1 MSLSSDLNAL
11 FIRDLS
17 RLKSELEQ
25 YRTID
30 DLWKKSGSIS
40 NSGGNLVLHIVGN
53 LRHFVGHVIGSSE
66 YQRNRKHEFE
76 GTGLSKKE
84 LLSLIDET
92 STEVEYALLSLSD
105 EKLQAPFPIEIMNRA
120 WTNQEF
126 LLHLYG
132 HLNYHL
138 GQINYH
144 RRGL

>member
-30 DLWKKSGSIS
+30 DLWKKSEASRIAAEI
-40 NSGGNLVLHIVGN
+40 LVLHIVGN

-105 EKLQAPFPIEIMNRA
+105 ENFKRHFRSK
-120 WTNQEF
+120 
-126 LLHLYG
+126 
-132 HLNYHL
+132 
-138 GQINYH
+138 
-144 RRGL
+144 